1 MLIDYPL
8 IGRRLAAVTL
18 LVFLLLGSYVF
29 AINPYRELVDNY
41 RAEIVSLGGK
51 IARFNALIGQKDKF
65 QRQLMAVKNNNASSQ
80 YFIKAKTV
88 TLASALLQQRVK
100 KVVQA
105 KGGQLVSTQVSLPAN
120 SVKMNDKSSAID
132 NQLVAIKVSMKATI
146 ESLYE
151 IFYMLE
157 GGSPLVVIDDVSI
170 NRMRQGRR
178 LNVAN
183 DQQQNLLEVRCTITA
198 QMKNK
203 L

>member
-1 MLIDYPL
+1 MLTDYSQ
-8 IGRRLAAVTL
+8 IGRRIAAITL
-18 LVFLLLGSYVF
+18 LLMVLLGVYALV
-29 AINPYRELVDNY
+29 INPYRELLNDY
-41 RAEIVSLGGK
+41 RAEIVSLGEK
-51 IARFNALIGQKDKF
+51 IERFNALIVQKDKF
-65 QRQLMAVKNNNASSQ
+65 QRKLMMVKNNSASSQ

-100 KVVQA
+100 QVVQT
-105 KGGQLVSTQVSLPAN
+105 KGAQLISTQVSLPAN
-120 SVKMNDKSSAID
+120 SVNMDDKSDAAE

-157 GGSPLVVIDDVSI
+157 SGSPLVIIDDVSI
-170 NRMRQGRR
+170 SRVRYGRR

-183 DQQQNLLEVRCTITA
+183 NQEQDLLEVHCTISA

-203 L
+203 I